1 MRDARRIMTGRRWL
15 RSLVQDTRGAVAIYI
30 AIVAPMLLGIGALTI
45 DLGRL
50 MTLNTELQ
58 AAADAAALAGA
69 RELDRFPGSID
80 RASAAAVGAV
90 SNLQTFA
97 TDGGGKQIVVDSTTC
112 GDPPVAPCVR
122 FLKSLPAGDGDPITS
137 ANVTT
142 ADDEARFIDV
152 HIGARTIT
160 NILIRIIGGPGTAAT
175 SSTAV
180 AGNDRVICNI
190 PPMFMCNPTEPAS
203 NTDLGLSMDM
213 NALSGRQLELFH
225 QGGGGSMT
233 PGNFGLLC
241 PAGTEGQ
248 SNCGA
253 STVKVALASTTG
265 TCVNMELATTKTGLD
280 LQMVRTGIN
289 VRFDYWTSQAKDTGN
304 NRWRNQDKFV
314 PAANVTQGGEPP
326 NNVNGNAATCEY
338 SDLPATEAT
347 NLPRDQCHIDGNCDT
362 VPGNVNGSERIG
374 DGTWDYIE
382 YFRINHGCNQS
393 TNPTCK
399 PAGWDAITGAAPWPP
414 SRYETYRYETEQ
426 SPDEIVAPA
435 QDIYNADGSDSGFDT
450 TENGQAECF
459 QGAAPA
465 IPGYNYF
472 PAKAKDL
479 ALLGDRRILPI
490 LIANCNALEANGIST
505 SGKFS
510 FAVTEVGFVFLTE
523 PMEQAPAAEIY
534 SEILGTLD
542 DGAQDLI
549 VRDIIQ
555 LYRR

>member
-1 MRDARRIMTGRRWL
+1 MRDARRIMTGRGWR

-30 AIVAPMLLGIGALTI
+30 AIVAPMLLGIGALTM

-97 TDGGGKQIVVDSTTC
+97 TDGGGKQIVVDSTPC

-122 FLKSLPAGDGDPITS
+122 FLKSLPTGDGDPITS

-142 ADDEARFIDV
+142 ADDEAHYIDV

-190 PPMFMCNPTEPAS
+190 PPMFMCNPTEPTS
-203 NTDLGLSMDM
+203 NTDLSLSMDM
-213 NALSGRQLELFH
+213 NALSGRQMELFH
-225 QGGGGSMT
+225 QGGGGPMT

-241 PAGTEGQ
+241 PSGTEGQ
-248 SNCGA
+248 TNCGA
-253 STVKVALASTTG
+253 STVKEALASTNG
-265 TCVNMELATTKTGLD
+265 TCVSMELATTKTGVD

-289 VRFDYWTSQAKDTGN
+289 VRFDYWAPQAKDTGH
-304 NRWRNQDKFV
+304 NRWRNQDKFM
-314 PAANVTQGGEPP
+314 PAANVTQGGKPP
-326 NNVNGNAATCEY
+326 NNVNGNTAKCEY
-338 SDLPATEAT
+338 TDLAATEAT
-347 NLPRDQCHIDGNCDT
+347 KMPRDQCHIDGNCGT
-362 VPGNVNGSERIG
+362 VPGNVNGNGRIG
-374 DGTWDYIE
+374 DGTWDYLE

-399 PAGWDAITGAAPWPP
+399 PAGWDAMTGAAPWPP
-414 SRYETYRYETEQ
+414 SRYETYRYEIEQ
-426 SPDEIVAPA
+426 SPDEIVATG
-435 QDIYNADGSDSGFDT
+435 QTIYDAAGNPVETT
-450 TENGQAECF
+450 TENGQTECF
-459 QGAAPA
+459 QGTPPA

-472 PAKAKDL
+472 PAMANDL
-479 ALLGDRRILPI
+479 TLLGDRRIMPI
-490 LIANCNALEANGIST
+490 LITNCNALEANGIST
-505 SGKFS
+505 NGKFA
-510 FAVTEVGFVFLTE
+510 FAVTEVGFVYLTE
-523 PMEQAPAAEIY
+523 PVEPAPAAEIY
-534 SEILGTLD
+534 AEILGTLD
-542 DGAQDLI
+542 EGAQDLI

>member
-1 MRDARRIMTGRRWL
+1 MRDARRIMTGRGWP

-69 RELDRFPGSID
+69 SELDRFPGSID

-112 GDPPVAPCVR
+112 ADPPVAPCVR
-122 FLKSLPAGDGDPITS
+122 FLKSLPAGDDDPITS

-190 PPMFMCNPTEPAS
+190 PPMFMCNPTEPES
-203 NTDLGLSMDM
+203 NTDLSLPMDM
-213 NALSGRQLELFH
+213 NALSGRQLELFQ
-225 QGGGGSMT
+225 QGGGGPMT

-248 SNCGA
+248 TNCGA

-265 TCVNMELATTKTGLD
+265 TCVSMEQATTKTGLD

-289 VRFDYWTSQAKDTGN
+289 VRFDYWTAQAKDTGN
-304 NRWRNQDKFV
+304 NRWRNQDIYV
-314 PAANVTQGGEPP
+314 PAPNVTQGGEPP

-347 NLPRDQCHIDGNCDT
+347 NLPRDQCHIAGNCGT
-362 VPGNVNGSERIG
+362 APGNVNGSERIG

-382 YFRINHGCNQS
+382 YFRINHGCNQN

-399 PAGWDAITGAAPWPP
+399 PAGWDAKTGAAPWPP
-414 SRYETYRYETEQ
+414 SRYETYRYEIEQ
-426 SPDEIVAPA
+426 SPDEIVATG
-435 QDIYNADGSDSGFDT
+435 QTIYDAAGNPVETT

-472 PAKAKDL
+472 PSMAKDL

-490 LIANCNALEANGIST
+490 LITNCNALEANGIST
-505 SGKFS
+505 NGKFS

-523 PMEQAPAAEIY
+523 PMEQPPAAEIY

-542 DGAQDLI
+542 EGAQDLI

>member
-1 MRDARRIMTGRRWL
+1 MREARRIMTGRGWL

-30 AIVAPMLLGIGALTI
+30 AIVAPMLLGIGALTM

-50 MTLNTELQ
+50 MNLNTELQ

-97 TDGGGKQIVVDSTTC
+97 TGGKQIVVDSTTC
-112 GDPPVAPCVR
+112 ADPPVAPCVR
-122 FLKSLPAGDGDPITS
+122 FLKSLPADDDDPVTS

-142 ADDEARFIDV
+142 ADDEAHFIDV

-180 AGNDRVICNI
+180 AGNDRVVCDV
-190 PPMFMCNPTEPAS
+190 PPMFMCNPTEPES
-203 NTDLGLSMDM
+203 NTDLSLSMDL
-213 NALSGRQLELFH
+213 NALSGRQMELFH
-225 QGGGGSMT
+225 QGGGGPLT

-241 PAGTEGQ
+241 PSGTEGQ
-248 SNCGA
+248 TNCGA
-253 STVKVALASTTG
+253 STVKEALASTDG
-265 TCVNMELATTKTGLD
+265 TCISMELATTKTGVD
-280 LQMVRTGIN
+280 LGMVRTGIN
-289 VRFDYWTSQAKDTGN
+289 VRFDYWTAQAKDTGN

-326 NNVNGNAATCEY
+326 NNVNGNLAKCEY
-338 SDLPATEAT
+338 TDLPATEAT
-347 NLPRDQCHIDGNCDT
+347 KMPRDQCHIDGNCGT
-362 VPGNVNGSERIG
+362 VPGNVNGNERIG
-374 DGTWDYIE
+374 DGTWDHLE
-382 YFRINHGCNQS
+382 YFRINHGCNQN

-399 PAGWDAITGAAPWPP
+399 PAGWDAMTGSAPWPP
-414 SRYETYRYETEQ
+414 TRYQTYRYEIEQ
-426 SPDEIVAPA
+426 APNEIVDPG
-435 QDIYNADGSDSGFDT
+435 QTIYDAAGNALAT
-450 TENGQAECF
+450 TSENGQTECF
-459 QGAAPA
+459 QGTPPA

-472 PAKAKDL
+472 PAMAKDL
-479 ALLGDRRILPI
+479 TLLGDRRILPI
-490 LIANCNALEANGIST
+490 LIANCKALEANGIST
-505 SGKFS
+505 NGKFS
-510 FAVTEVGFVFLTE
+510 FAVTEVGFVYLTE
-523 PMEQAPAAEIY
+523 AVEPAPAAEIY
-534 SEILGTLD
+534 AEILGTLD
-542 DGAQDLI
+542 EGAQDLI